1 MRGVRFVKGMF
12 VLAALFAAATLVAA
26 KVFVDHDPRVNFSSY
41 KTYAWIA
48 GTPSPNP
55 AGEGMVRSALDGA
68 LQGHGLKRVDRS
80 PDLFVASHVTRSD
93 QQNIV
98 VQSYGDRGYQSNW
111 GMSEN
116 GEQNIPVGTLIVDL
130 VDAQSKQLVWRG
142 TGTATLSSKMSRNE
156 KKLNKVLAKM
166 FREFPPRGR

>member
-1 MRGVRFVKGMF
+1 MRIAKGLF
-12 VLAALFAAATLVAA
+12 VLAGLLVAVTLAAA
-26 KVFVDHDPRVNFSSY
+26 KVFVDHDPRADFSSY
-41 KTYAWIA
+41 ETYAWIA

-55 AGEGMVRSALDGA
+55 SGEALIRSSLDAA
-68 LQGHGLKRVDRS
+68 LQAHGLKRVDRS

-93 QQNIV
+93 QQTIT
-98 VQSYGDRGYQSNW
+98 VQNYGDRSYQSGW
-111 GMSEN
+111 GLSEH
-116 GEQNIPVGTLIVDL
+116 GEQDIPVGTLIVDL

-166 FREFPPRGR
+166 FREFPPRDR